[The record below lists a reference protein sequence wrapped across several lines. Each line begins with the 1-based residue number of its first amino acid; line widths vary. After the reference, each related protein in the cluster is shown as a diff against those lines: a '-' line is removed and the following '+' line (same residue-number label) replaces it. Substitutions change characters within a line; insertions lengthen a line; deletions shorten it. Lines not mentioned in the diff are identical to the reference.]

1 MLIFTI
7 LIQVWSVIGKEQVQ
21 VFINRQLGALN
32 QNICNER
39 NKKNVLRGKSAN
51 DKKVQIYAI
60 NLGSIVLINIYGRIG
75 TLVLYSI

>member
-1 MLIFTI
+1 M
-7 LIQVWSVIGKEQVQ
+7 Q